1 MLAAGFSHTPHK
13 APRGAQHYARRH
25 DTLPCLRRAP
35 ATHRTKHPE
44 GHNTTQGCM
53 THCHACGG
61 HQPHTAQGTP
71 RGTTL
76 HKAASMTHRHACG
89 GHQPHTAQSTLRGTT
104 LHKAARH
111 NAMLAAGISHTPH
124 KAPRGAQHYAR
135 RHDTL
140 PCLRRAPATHRTK
153 HPEGHNTTQGC
164 MTHCHAC
171 GGHQPHTAQS
181 TPRGTTLHKAASM
194 THRHACGGH
203 QPHTA
208 QSTLRGTRLHKAA
221 RHNAMLAAGFSHTPH
236 KAPRGAQHYTRL
248 HDTLPCLRRAPAT
261 HRTKHPEGHNTTQGS
276 KHDTPP
282 CLRRAP
288 ATHRTKHPE
297 GHKTTQGCTSQRHAC
312 GGLQPH
318 TAQSAPRGTTLHKA
332 A

>member
-1 MLAAGFSHTPHK
+1 MTLATGQPHTAHSTPRGTTRHKAALHNAMLAAGTSHTPHK
-13 APRGAQHYARRH
+13 APRGAQHYTRLHDTTPCLRRAPATH
-25 DTLPCLRRAP
+25 RTKHPEGHNTTQSGTTQRHACGLPPHTAQSTPRGTKKNDTLPCLRRAP

-53 THCHACGG
+53 TH
-61 HQPHTAQGTP
+61 
-71 RGTTL
+71 R
-76 HKAASMTHRHACG
+76 
-89 GHQPHTAQSTLRGTT
+89 
-104 LHKAARH
+104 
-111 NAMLAAGISHTPH
+111 
-124 KAPRGAQHYAR
+124 
-135 RHDTL
+135 
-140 PCLRRAPATHRTK
+140 
-153 HPEGHNTTQGC
+153 
-164 MTHCHAC
+164 HAC

-203 QPHTA
+203 QPRTA
-208 QSTLRGTRLHKAA
+208 QSTLRGTTLHKAA
-221 RHNAMLAAGFSHTPH
+221 RHTAMLVAGFSHTPH
-236 KAPRGAQHYTRL
+236 TAPRGAQHYTRL

-261 HRTKHPEGHNTTQGS
+261 HRTSTQGHNTTQGS

-282 CLRRAP
+282 CLRRAS